1 MEPSFNFPQ
10 DDYALAVLTHA
21 AIHTQGPDAATSSPS
36 ASQAQ
41 AQSLD
46 RAKAFITAT
55 PSPWRPA
62 GDRVDRKTA
71 ISNHPN
77 SNNINQAQ
85 EHPSHPLQILNGYGH
100 HDPERAN
107 PNTNMETLAYNPT
120 QRSHPPYMNA
130 GYGHHNGGLGP
141 TSQSQMSSNYTGTIS
156 SLGILN
162 AESYDDGRLAMSLR
176 EKRPKGQTDP
186 AIPFGVTEASG
197 DSHEEEDGKTS
208 KRSSRRKRTATEQAT
223 SKEVDDEEEA
233 RKKARGRPRVDTKDE
248 TAADRRRTQIRMA
261 QRAYRHRKETT
272 ITSLE
277 KQVQDLRGTNEEMS
291 NIFISL
297 YDFAVGK
304 GLLQR
309 EPEFGQQLQSTTE
322 RFLALAKASANEDG
336 HDETHGEDE
345 KQADSQSS
353 RRTKGSKG
361 SPKKRQDD
369 LDAHTTNP
377 VNPWGGYTMSKDDTP
392 DDDLTMD
399 FPQPSYESRGRN
411 ADLQVITR
419 PTEDNASFPF
429 DLMDL
434 QQYRVE
440 VPSIESFS
448 QNFLPEAQPSLPR
461 THAYSEFSFA
471 RRVQRGAIERA
482 FRLITSKTVSPEKFN
497 KAFGLTLM
505 YETRENLEERLRRGI
520 LRSNKESLSAWHNPF
535 VHIGGAGTF
544 YPDSDPTNEE
554 LRPKLRTGYSMGPFS
569 PAATD
574 AQDLFKEEMRCNLP
588 GFEGK
593 FFDAND
599 VEGYLRGH
607 GLDIPPSADFIT
619 AQIDVSIFADASTPK
634 SSSSLDTSSP
644 KTPESPV
651 DRRLPDPF
659 SASFSFN
666 FNNPEPKAFPFPP
679 LKYSS
684 WDNQVNATDP
694 NIDPIFTTV
703 PNANSDL
710 NEGRH
715 SPESVDGEVPFTE
728 KRLVTVNVNIL
739 LQEILSKG
747 VCLGRAAGFRPSDV
761 NAAIVAAVKAGF
773 D

>member
-21 AIHTQGPDAATSSPS
+21 AIHTQGPDATASPS
-36 ASQAQ
+36 TSQAKTT
-41 AQSLD
+41 QSFD
-46 RAKAFITAT
+46 RAKASATAT
-55 PSPWRPA
+55 PSPWRPT
-62 GDRVDRKTA
+62 GDRDDRKTA
-71 ISNHPN
+71 ISNRPN
-77 SNNINQAQ
+77 PNNINQAQ

-100 HDPERAN
+100 HDSERAN
-107 PNTNMETLAYNPT
+107 PNNSMETLAYNST

-130 GYGHHNGGLGP
+130 GYGHHYGGLRP
-141 TSQSQMSSNYTGTIS
+141 TSQNQMSSNFSGTIS

-176 EKRPKGQTDP
+176 EKRPKGRPDP
-186 AIPFGVTEASG
+186 VIPFGVTEASG
-197 DSHEEEDGKTS
+197 DSHEEEDGQNG
-208 KRSSRRKRTATEQAT
+208 KRSSRRKRTATEQAG
-223 SKEVDDEEEA
+223 SKEVDEDEEA

-322 RFLALAKASANEDG
+322 RFLALAKASANEEG

-345 KQADSQSS
+345 KQADSQPG
-353 RRTKGSKG
+353 RRTKGSKEP
-361 SPKKRQDD
+361 PKKRQDD
-369 LDAHTTNP
+369 LDAHAADP

-399 FPQPSYESRGRN
+399 FPQHGYESRGRN

-440 VPSIESFS
+440 VPSTESFS

-461 THAYSEFSFA
+461 TLAYSEFSLA

-482 FRLITSKTVSPEKFN
+482 FRLITSKTISPEDFN

-505 YETRENLEERLRRGI
+505 YETRENLEARLRVGI
-520 LRSNKESLSAWHNPF
+520 LRSNKEALMSWRNPF

-554 LRPKLRTGYSMGPFS
+554 LRPKLRTGYSIGPFS

-574 AQDLFKEEMRCNLP
+574 VQDLFKEEMRCNLP

-599 VEGYLRGH
+599 VEGYLRGR
-607 GLDIPPSADFIT
+607 GLDIPPAADFIT
-619 AQIDVSIFADASTPK
+619 AEIDVSIFADASTPR
-634 SSSSLDTSSP
+634 SSSSLDASSP
-644 KTPESPV
+644 KTPESLV

-666 FNNPEPKAFPFPP
+666 FSNQEPKAFPFPP
-679 LKYSS
+679 LKYGS
-684 WDNQVNATDP
+684 WDNQANTTDP

-703 PNANSDL
+703 PSANSDP
-710 NEGRH
+710 NVDRH
-715 SPESVDGEVPFTE
+715 SPESVDGELPFTE
-728 KRLVTVNVNIL
+728 KKLVTVNVNIL
-739 LQEILSKG
+739 IEEILNKG